1 LEESE
6 SKRKAKMEI
15 EKHDSRGKHPNSL
28 KNLTY
33 NGGRPKQYDSS
44 KKTRT
49 VTVTEEG
56 WVGFDK
62 LAKQHGCSS
71 RSELL
76 EQLGRGIIKLEFSA

>member
-1 LEESE
+1 MEL
-6 SKRKAKMEI
+6 KRKAKTKI
-15 EKHDSRGKHPNSL
+15 EKHDGRGKHPNSL
-28 KNLTY
+28 DNLTY
-33 NGGRPKQYDSS
+33 NGGRPKQYNSS

-56 WVGFDK
+56 WLGFDK

-76 EQLGRGIIKLEFSA
+76 EKLGRGIIKLEFSA

>member
-1 LEESE
+1 MELRQ
-6 SKRKAKMEI
+6 KTKMKTK
-15 EKHDSRGKHPNSL
+15 KHDGRGKHPNSL
-28 KNLTY
+28 DNLTY
-33 NGGRPKQYDSS
+33 SGGRPRKYDSS

-56 WVGFDK
+56 WLGFDK

-76 EQLGRGIIKLEFSA
+76 EKLGRGTIKLEFSA

>member
-1 LEESE
+1 
-6 SKRKAKMEI
+6 MEI

-33 NGGRPKQYDSS
+33 NGGRLKQYDSS